1 MAVSERS
8 NWQFFIGN
16 AKYSVHNA
24 FEFMALISH
33 HTRNTQIQKLLLYCL
48 QLTKL
53 EIYTVSQKNIPDIFD
68 CNLKNYY
75 QILIILVQIF
85 LTQLAIKRP
94 FSFPPHPM
102 YASALP
108 RESRSSKICVRR
120 NRKPEKN
127 IPNIIDHT
135 LTKD

>member
-1 MAVSERS
+1 
-8 NWQFFIGN
+8 
-16 AKYSVHNA
+16 
-24 FEFMALISH
+24 MALISH

-85 LTQLAIKRP
+85 LTQLAIK
-94 FSFPPHPM
+94 
-102 YASALP
+102 
-108 RESRSSKICVRR
+108 
-120 NRKPEKN
+120 
-127 IPNIIDHT
+127 
-135 LTKD
+135 